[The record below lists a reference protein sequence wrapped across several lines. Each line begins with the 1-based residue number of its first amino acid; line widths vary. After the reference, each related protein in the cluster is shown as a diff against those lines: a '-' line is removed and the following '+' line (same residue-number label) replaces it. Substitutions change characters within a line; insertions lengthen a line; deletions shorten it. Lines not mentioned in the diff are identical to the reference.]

1 MSNTHIINRYLIRE
15 VTMTLLGVG
24 ATLFLIFTSVQ
35 LVSLYGKAVGGGIQ
49 ASLILQLLG
58 LKSISSMMY
67 ILPLS
72 LFVGIL
78 LAFSRMYKDHE
89 MVVLAACG
97 ISLWTVL
104 RSVISMS
111 VLFALIVGSIS
122 LYFAP
127 WAEARNEQLI
137 KQHEKSEN
145 IEALSSG
152 RFRELSRGEGVV
164 YVQEFDKNSLKLK
177 NVFVQLREKEKDS
190 VVTSES
196 GYKQTRKETGDNFLI
211 LENGQRLEGPLED
224 GSTAMITFKQHGIR
238 LAEKPAKKFAV
249 RQKAESTMSLIKK
262 GSPWHMSEVQWRV
275 SSALLCIVLAVL
287 AIPLSKTSPR
297 SGRYS
302 KLALALLIYIIYSNL
317 LNVSRAWMSKGIISE
332 WVGLWWVHVLFLLLA
347 LSLYVH
353 WKPILKRFWSGNN

>member
-1 MSNTHIINRYLIRE
+1 
-15 VTMTLLGVG
+15 MTLLGVG

-49 ASLILQLLG
+49 ASLILKLLG
-58 LKSISSMMY
+58 LKSISSMEY

-104 RSVISMS
+104 RSVIGMS
-111 VLFALIVGSIS
+111 ILFAVVVGSIS

-127 WAEARNEQLI
+127 WAEAQNEQLI
-137 KQHEKSEN
+137 KRHEKSDN
-145 IEALSSG
+145 VEALSSG

-164 YVQEFDKNSLKLK
+164 YVQEFDKDALKLK
-177 NVFVQLREKEKDS
+177 KVFVQHREKEKNS
-190 VVTSES
+190 IVTSES
-196 GYKQTRKETGDNFLI
+196 GYKEIRKDSGDNFLV
-211 LENGQRLEGPLED
+211 LENGQRFEGPLED
-224 GSTAMITFKQHGIR
+224 GSTAIIMFKKHGIR
-238 LAEKPAKKFAV
+238 LTEQPAKKFAV
-249 RQKAESTMSLIKK
+249 RQKAESTMSLMEK
-262 GSPWHMSEVQWRV
+262 GGPWEMSEVQWRV
-275 SSALLCIVLAVL
+275 SSALLCIVLAIM

-317 LNVSRAWMSKGIISE
+317 LNVSRAWMSKLIISE

-347 LSLYVH
+347 LSMYVH
-353 WKPILKRFWSGNN
+353 WKPVLKRFWSGNS